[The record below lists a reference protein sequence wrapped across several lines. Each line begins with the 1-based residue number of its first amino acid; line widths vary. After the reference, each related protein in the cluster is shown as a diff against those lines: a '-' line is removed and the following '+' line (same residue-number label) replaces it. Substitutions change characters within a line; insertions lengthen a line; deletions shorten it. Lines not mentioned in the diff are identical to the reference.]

1 MVIGYLLYHEQKK
14 GYLYGCVI
22 LTCKVSNVQV
32 VSFPARTRPDAAAG
46 VPCAASATEH
56 AAAGLGLWSA

>member
-1 MVIGYLLYHEQKK
+1 MVIGYLLYHKQKK

-22 LTCKVSNVQV
+22 LTCKVANVQV
-32 VSFPARTRPDAAAG
+32 VSFPTRTRPDAAAG
-46 VPCAASATEH
+46 VSCAASTTEH